1 MVNLNGIQLKPT
13 ADGKVTFTRSCPF
26 CGKQH
31 SITVKQDDFA
41 AGARALCHGAL
52 VQDAF
57 PSFSADE
64 REMLIT
70 GICSKCWSKHVTA

>member
-1 MVNLNGIQLKPT
+1 MVNLNGITSTPT
-13 ADGKVTFTRSCPF
+13 VDGKVTFTRSCPF

-31 SITVKQDDFA
+31 SIAVKQDDFA

>member
-1 MVNLNGIQLKPT
+1 MVNLNGITSTPT
-13 ADGKVTFTRSCPF
+13 VDGKVTFTRSCPF
-26 CGKQH
+26 YGKQH

-57 PSFSADE
+57 PSFSAAD
-64 REMLIT
+64 RAFLTT
-70 GICSKCWSKHVTA
+70 GSCSKYWSNI

>member
-1 MVNLNGIQLKPT
+1 MVNLNGITSTPT
-13 ADGKVTFTRSCPF
+13 VDGKVTFTRSCPF

-41 AGARALCHGAL
+41 AEARALCHGAL

-57 PSFSADE
+57 SFFQY
-64 REMLIT
+64 R
-70 GICSKCWSKHVTA
+70 